1 VAVVALELAQPESRA
16 VQEHVEDSDVGLAAA
31 AEFGEVG
38 CHGAGDVN
46 EPATLEHRDRD
57 RDERLAGAEE
67 ARLGLARER
76 DGGFAFSGPKAAR
89 DTDRFFDGEHAVP
102 RHDELA
108 TRKHTVRVLLPKAL
122 DQSRR
127 LRRVH
132 ASTRWVRSIRHAG
145 ADLCRAA
152 PLVPSSFS
160 RRRGPIEQGG
170 GERPAPCN
178 ATFAK
183 DQRGLRRDGARRGAP
198 PEGNLGV
205 RAPEQ
210 EVGGDVAF

>member
-1 VAVVALELAQPESRA
+1 LAQGQYQR
-16 VQEHVEDSDVGLAAA
+16 G
-31 AEFGEVG
+31 
-38 CHGAGDVN
+38 N
-46 EPATLEHRDRD
+46 RM
-57 RDERLAGAEE
+57 DERSMQQLLQRIETGA
-67 ARLGLARER
+67 
-76 DGGFAFSGPKAAR
+76 
-89 DTDRFFDGEHAVP
+89 DRF
-102 RHDELA
+102 
-108 TRKHTVRVLLPKAL
+108 RVSLEQAL

-132 ASTRWVRSIRHAG
+132 ASTRWVRSICHAG
-145 ADLCRAA
+145 ADVCRAA

-170 GERPAPCN
+170 GERSAPCN